1 MLLAA
6 SLTLSLQPWL
16 GASHNDLSWNIAQ
29 DLSGTLAPNVLS
41 ELTFEDVRAYQ
52 VGLAGDLRAEF
63 FRPDL
68 QLLVE
73 GEASLASIERG
84 TSTDAD
90 FLRDNR
96 ALIGSLSKAD
106 IEGDEA
112 EAWSAGIGFSY
123 ALVPDAHIIGLIA
136 GAYRQDSDI
145 NFRNGR
151 QLIVNADFIP
161 GVSIDALTRNLQQR
175 LDSNYLAEWSGSWVA
190 GQYEFRRQDW
200 SLHLRYQ
207 QYRGDYYGEGR
218 WNLRAE
224 GRFPL
229 QQPRSFSH
237 DADSAGESWEVEL
250 EYRLG
255 ERSAL
260 HVQWAA
266 GEWDTG
272 RGLARIFF
280 ADGTVARTRLNEAE
294 QSSSEIRIGLS
305 YVIE

>member
-6 SLTLSLQPWL
+6 SLTFSLQPWL
-16 GASHNDLSWNIAQ
+16 GLGQSDLSWNIAQ
-29 DLSGTLAPNVLS
+29 DLSGTITPNVLS
-41 ELTFEDVRAYQ
+41 ELQFEDMRAYRA
-52 VGLAGDLRAEF
+52 GLSGSLRAGVIH
-63 FRPDL
+63 PDL

-73 GEASLASIERG
+73 GEASLGRIERG
-84 TSTDAD
+84 TTTDAD

-96 ALIGSLSKAD
+96 ALVGSLSEAD
-106 IEGDEA
+106 IEGDED
-112 EAWSAGIGFSY
+112 ESWSAGLGFTY
-123 ALVPDAHIIGLIA
+123 ALVPEAHMVGLIA
-136 GAYRQDSDI
+136 GAYWQDSDI

-151 QLIVNADFIP
+151 QLIANADYFP
-161 GVSIDALTRNLQQR
+161 GVSVDALTRNLQQR
-175 LDSNYLAEWSGSWVA
+175 LDSNYLAEWSGSWLA
-190 GQYEFRRQDW
+190 GQYEFRRQQW

-207 QYRGDYYGEGR
+207 QYRGEYYGEGR

-237 DADSAGESWEVEL
+237 DADSAGESWQAGL

-255 ERSAL
+255 EQSAL
-260 HVQWAA
+260 HVQWMS
-266 GEWDTG
+266 GRWDTDP
-272 RGLARIFF
+272 GLARIFF

-305 YVIE
+305 YAFE